1 LSVADLHKAEVDRGE
16 RFAFGENW
24 SRFLKNL
31 TVARILLAEES
42 LKSSLQ
48 LDRLDGLTFLDVGSG
63 SGLFSL
69 CARRLG
75 AKVHSFDFDTHS
87 VACTRELRKRYFP
100 DDANWI
106 VEQGSVLDRDYLSTL
121 GTFDIVYSWG
131 VLHHT
136 GAMYEALE
144 NVKPLVPV
152 GGRLFIAIYN
162 DQGEPTDDWERI
174 KRLYNRLP
182 KPLAFA
188 FALKIIARD
197 ELRSWEHH
205 KHNEGLK
212 SYLATWTDYDK
223 SSTRGMSKW
232 HDWIDWIGG
241 YPYERA
247 TVEQIVDFYA
257 PDGFELQLLIDR
269 SSGYGCNEFVFRRVA
284 GQGTYVDSRL
294 EGGNSMAR
302 RLGYR
307 VVQPLS
313 EKPDG
318 IYGKV
323 NLPPGMDPTAL
334 IVIHNNKII
343 GQAEL
348 SEDGRVRLPP
358 IKGGLDTVMN
368 AGVYVVPA
376 QSRILTPPFT
386 CTRGKMWQA
395 DLPDLLHIADDESD
409 PRRSSAFLF
418 EDDVQ
423 LPFPHATHD
432 EIDRYGSGRF
442 SHWGTGI
449 YFSTLDGDDPN
460 TNGKTYRLL
469 TIPQPISGDRS
480 FAHRFG
486 IRADGPPVLED
497 NRWTVAV
504 PGYLVGQPLLVLRND
519 RLISVHDEAPER
531 VVIAAAAES
540 SGTSENENV
549 FLVPGRVVDL
559 SGCSFKHQRELLWSL
574 ACEEVEG
581 LGDDATDGRSPIFL
595 FEDGRQLPYPHRSHD
610 SIAANGAGAFSVWDG
625 AVWFSTSD
633 GSDPNDN
640 HRTYTLAIPSDLL
653 DG

>member
-48 LDRLDGLTFLDVGSG
+48 LDRLDGLTFLDIGSG

-100 DDANWI
+100 NDPNWI
-106 VEQGSVLDRDYLSTL
+106 VEQGSVLDKGFLSRL

-162 DQGEPTDDWERI
+162 DQGAPTDEWERV
-174 KRLYNRLP
+174 KKTYNKLP
-182 KPLAFA
+182 RPLALA

-197 ELRSWEHH
+197 ELKSWQHH
-205 KHNEGLK
+205 KNDEGLR
-212 SYLATWTDYDK
+212 SYLKTWTEYDK

-247 TVEQIVDFYA
+247 TVEEIVDFYA
-257 PDGFELQLLIDR
+257 SDGFALQLLIDR
-269 SSGYGCNEFVFRRVA
+269 SSGYGCNEFVFNRIA
-284 GQGTYVDSRL
+284 GPGTYVESRL

-302 RLGYR
+302 RLGFR
-307 VVQPLS
+307 VVQPVS
-313 EKPDG
+313 QEPDG

-323 NLPPGMDPTAL
+323 NLPRGAHASSL
-334 IVIHNNKII
+334 IVIHGDKIL
-343 GQAEL
+343 GQAQL
-348 SEDGRVRLPP
+348 FEDGRVRLPE
-358 IKGGLDTVMN
+358 IEGGLETVLN

-376 QSRILTPPFT
+376 QSRVLPRPFAHA
-386 CTRGKMWQA
+386 RGKMWQA
-395 DLPDLLHIADDESD
+395 DVPDLLHMADDESD

-432 EIDRYGSGRF
+432 EIDRYGAGRF
-442 SHWGTGI
+442 SHWGTGL
-449 YFSTLDGDDPN
+449 YFSTLNGDDPN
-460 TNGKTYRLL
+460 TNTKVYRLL

-480 FAHRFG
+480 FAERFG
-486 IRADGPPVLED
+486 AEATEPPVLED
-497 NRWTVAV
+497 GGWSLPV
-504 PGYLVGQPLLVLRND
+504 PADLVGQPLLILRNNQLLSSFED
-519 RLISVHDEAPER
+519 APER
-531 VVIAAAAES
+531 IVIVPPTESEEALAE
-540 SGTSENENV
+540 NLV
-549 FLVPGRVVDL
+549 FLVPGRIVDL
-559 SGCSFKHQRELLWSL
+559 SGSTFKHQRDLLWL
-574 ACEEVEG
+574 LTHEALEG
-581 LGDDATDGRSPIFL
+581 LGDDATNGRSPIFL

-610 SIAANGAGAFSVWDG
+610 SIAANGGGAFSIWDG
-625 AVWFSTSD
+625 GLWFSTSD
-633 GSDPNDN
+633 GTDPNDN
-640 HRTYTLAIPSDLL
+640 KRAYALAIPREVPPR
-653 DG
+653 

>member
-1 LSVADLHKAEVDRGE
+1 MSVADLHKAEVDRGE

-24 SRFLKNL
+24 SRFLKDL
-31 TVARILLAEES
+31 TVARIHLAEQS

-48 LDRLDGLTFLDVGSG
+48 QDRLDGLTFLDVGSG

-75 AKVHSFDFDTHS
+75 AKVHSFDFDTSS
-87 VACTRELRKRYFP
+87 VACTRELRRRYFENDP
-100 DDANWI
+100 DWV
-106 VEQGSVLDRDYLSTL
+106 VEQGSVLDKDFLAKL

-162 DQGEPTDDWERI
+162 DQGAPTDEWERI
-174 KRLYNRLP
+174 KRTYNSLP
-182 KPLAFA
+182 GPLALA

-197 ELRSWEHH
+197 ELKSWEHH
-205 KHNEGLK
+205 KHQEGLK
-212 SYLATWTDYDK
+212 SYLKTWTEYDK

-247 TVEQIVDFYA
+247 TVEEIVDFYA
-257 PDGFELQLLIDR
+257 PDGFQLQLLIDR
-269 SSGYGCNEFVFRRVA
+269 SSGYGCNEFVFNRVA
-284 GQGTYVDSRL
+284 GAGTYVESRL

-302 RLGYR
+302 RLGSR
-307 VVQPLS
+307 VVQPVS
-313 EKPDG
+313 EERDG

-323 NLPPGMDPTAL
+323 NLPRGMESTPL
-334 IVIHNNKII
+334 VVIHDNRIV
-343 GQAEL
+343 GEAHL
-348 SEDGRVRLPP
+348 CEDGRVRLPK
-358 IKGGLDTVMN
+358 IEGGVDTVVN
-368 AGVYVVPA
+368 RGVYVVPA
-376 QSRILTPPFT
+376 QSRILPHPFI

-395 DLPDLLHIADDESD
+395 DVPDLQHIADDEAD

-432 EIDRYGSGRF
+432 EIDRYGAGRF

-449 YFSTLDGDDPN
+449 YFSTLEGDDPN

-469 TIPQPISGDRS
+469 TTPQPISGDRS
-480 FAHRFG
+480 FAQRFG
-486 IRADGPPVLED
+486 VKPDGSPELKD
-497 NRWTVAV
+497 KGWTVAV
-504 PGYLVGQPLLVLRND
+504 PLELVSQPLLILRNN
-519 RLISVHDEAPER
+519 RLLSSFKKAPKR
-531 VVIAAAAES
+531 VVIAPATERKETVEEQPA
-540 SGTSENENV
+540 
-549 FLVPGRVVDL
+549 FLVAGRAVDL
-559 SGCSFKHQRELLWSL
+559 SGSTFKHQRDLLWFL
-574 ACEEVEG
+574 PHEALEG
-581 LGDDATDGRSPIFL
+581 LGDDVTNGRSPVFL

-610 SIAANGAGAFSVWDG
+610 SIAANGGGSFSIWDG
-625 AVWFSTSD
+625 ALWFSTSD

-640 HRTYTLAIPSDLL
+640 QRIYTLAIASDRS
-653 DG
+653 